1 MTVNNITNLE
11 KFFEAVNKCEGK
23 VELITE
29 QGDRYN
35 LKATLSQYVSLVR
48 FFSNNTAS
56 SVQIVTA
63 NHTDSQ
69 KIMGYMI
76 NN

>member
-1 MTVNNITNLE
+1 MTVNKITNLE

-35 LKATLSQYVSLVR
+35 LKATLSHVSNSHLPYCPYPNP
-48 FFSNNTAS
+48 SAIS
-56 SVQIVTA
+56 SSIS
-63 NHTDSQ
+63 HYH
-69 KIMGYMI
+69 I
-76 NN
+76 